1 MIKYNKKAAKTPCLL
16 YDCYVYPFHFQGDSL
31 RMETLFERSEAMEH
45 SLRELYVSYGYRL
58 YKMSKFEP
66 YDLYL
71 QNRSF
76 VTGGN
81 ILTFTDTD
89 GRLMALKPDV
99 TLSVIKNYR
108 GGQQKICYHENVYR
122 DTGAS
127 HEFREIPQAGL
138 ECIGEIDRYT
148 QLEVLTLA
156 AESLRRIS
164 DIAILDLASVTFI
177 QGLLEATC
185 ASDGVQ
191 RELMDL
197 LHEKNAH
204 NLRQLCKR
212 ENVPEPLSRVWQK
225 IAQMYG
231 PVRELLPEVGA
242 LCLND
247 RMRAAAAELGALC
260 ELLSVGAGVSL
271 NLDFSILQDLTYYD
285 GLVFKGYVPGL
296 HTSILS
302 GGCYGNLV
310 KKLGKNAG
318 AIGFAVYLDLLSQLP
333 APSHPV
339 DADVLLRYGA
349 DDDPAAVMAKAASLR
364 AKGLAVRVQ
373 RQEDAGRYGRVER
386 MGGD

>member
-1 MIKYNKKAAKTPCLL
+1 MGTEMKK
-16 YDCYVYPFHFQGDSL
+16 G
-31 RMETLFERSEAMEH
+31 LFERGEAMEH
-45 SLRELYVSYGYRL
+45 SLRELYISCGYRP

-76 VTGGN
+76 VTGGS

-138 ECIGEIDRYT
+138 ECIGEIDLYT

-156 AESLRRIS
+156 AQSLRRIS
-164 DIAILDLASVTFI
+164 DQAILDIASVDFLT
-177 QGLLEATC
+177 GLLADT
-185 ASDGVQ
+185 GVDAAAQ
-191 RELMDL
+191 SELL
-197 LHEKNAH
+197 ACLHEKNAH
-204 NLRQLCKR
+204 SLCMICERK
-212 ENVPEPLSRVWQK
+212 NVPKAASAVWQE
-225 IAQMYG
+225 IASMYG
-231 PVRELLPEVGA
+231 PAEELLPRLKD
-242 LCLND
+242 LCLNEA
-247 RMRAAAAELGALC
+247 MRQAAQELSDLCGLLQALD
-260 ELLSVGAGVSL
+260 GVAI
-271 NLDFSILQDLTYYD
+271 NLDFSILQDLSYYT
-285 GLVFKGYVPGL
+285 GLVFRGYVPGL
-296 HTSILS
+296 HTGILS
-302 GGCYGNLV
+302 GGRYDHLV

-333 APSHPV
+333 AGERGL
-339 DADVLLRYGA
+339 DADVLLLYGDRDAPA
-349 DDDPAAVMAKAASLR
+349 DVLEKAKAIR
-364 AKGLAVRVQ
+364 ATGKTVRVQ
-373 RQEDAGRYGRVER
+373 RREEPGRYGQVIR

>member
-1 MIKYNKKAAKTPCLL
+1 MQTDIRN
-16 YDCYVYPFHFQGDSL
+16 SI
-31 RMETLFERSEAMEH
+31 FERSEAMEH
-45 SLRELYVSYGYRL
+45 SLRELYTSYGYKL

-76 VTGGN
+76 VTGGH

-138 ECIGEIDRYT
+138 ECIGEIDLYT
-148 QLEVLTLA
+148 QVEVLTLA
-156 AESLRRIS
+156 AESLHRIS
-164 DIAILDLASVTFI
+164 DEAILDLASVEFVS
-177 QGLLEATC
+177 GLLEATS
-185 ASDGVQ
+185 ASEGIR
-191 RELMDL
+191 RELMQL

-204 NLRQLCKR
+204 NLLQLCR
-212 ENVPEPLSRVWQK
+212 QENVPEPLARVWRK
-225 IAQMYG
+225 LAQMYG
-231 PVRELLPEVGA
+231 PVKSRLAELNS

-247 RMRAAAAELGALC
+247 QMRGAVSELGVLC
-260 ELLSVGAGVSL
+260 DLLEIIPGVSL
-271 NLDFSILQDLTYYD
+271 NLDFSILQDLTYYN

-302 GGCYGNLV
+302 GGRYGNLV

-333 APSHPV
+333 GSGRRS
-339 DADVLLRYGA
+339 DADVLLLYGA
-349 DDDPAAVMAKAASLR
+349 DTSPADVIQKAAELR
-364 AKGLAVRVQ
+364 ASGLSVRVQ
-373 RQEDAGRYGRVER
+373 RQEEDGHYGRVIR
-386 MGGD
+386 IGGD

>member
-1 MIKYNKKAAKTPCLL
+1 MQTGNGK
-16 YDCYVYPFHFQGDSL
+16 
-31 RMETLFERSEAMEH
+31 TLFDRSEAMEH
-45 SLRELYVSYGYRL
+45 SLRELYTSYGYRL

-138 ECIGEIDRYT
+138 ECIGEIDLYT

-164 DIAILDLASVTFI
+164 DQAILDIASVAFLS
-177 QGLLEATC
+177 GLLEATE
-185 ASDGVQ
+185 AGGSTRRALLGY
-191 RELMDL
+191 
-197 LHEKNAH
+197 LHEKNVH
-204 NLRQLCKR
+204 NLRQLCEQKGIA
-212 ENVPEPLSRVWQK
+212 PAAAHVWQEL
-225 IAQMYG
+225 ARMYG
-231 PVRELLPEVGA
+231 PARELLPGLRA

-247 RMRAAAAELGALC
+247 TMTEAAGELEALC
-260 ELLSVGAGVSL
+260 VLLDGGVAV
-271 NLDFSILQDLTYYD
+271 NLDFSILQDLSYYN
-285 GLVFKGYVPGL
+285 GLVFRGYVPGL
-296 HTSILS
+296 HTGILS
-302 GGCYGNLV
+302 GGRYDNLV
-310 KKLGKNAG
+310 KKLGKKAG
-318 AIGFAVYLDLLSQLP
+318 AIGFAVYLDLLAQMP
-333 APSHPV
+333 AGERGL
-339 DADVLLRYGA
+339 DADVLLLYDEGCA
-349 DDDPAAVMAKAASLR
+349 PVNVMARADALR
-364 AKGLAVRVQ
+364 REGLTVRVQ
-373 RQEDAGRYGRVER
+373 RQQDAGRYGRIET
-386 MGGD
+386 MGGA

>member
-1 MIKYNKKAAKTPCLL
+1 ME
-16 YDCYVYPFHFQGDSL
+16 GER
-31 RMETLFERSEAMEH
+31 RMQTESRPDIFERSEAMEH
-45 SLRELYVSYGYRL
+45 ALRRLYTAYGYRP

-76 VTGGN
+76 VTGGH

-138 ECIGEIDRYT
+138 ECIGTIDLYT

-156 AESLRRIS
+156 AESLRLIS
-164 DIAILDLASVTFI
+164 DPAILDLAPVEFVN
-177 QGLLEATC
+177 GLLAAT
-185 ASDGVQ
+185 GVSADVR
-191 RELMDL
+191 RELMKY

-204 NLRQLCKR
+204 NLGEICRR
-212 ENVPEPLSRVWQK
+212 ESVPEPLARVWQK
-225 IAQMYG
+225 IAHMYG
-231 PVRELLPEVGA
+231 SARQLLPELNG

-247 RMRAAAAELGALC
+247 QMRAAVADFGALC
-260 ELLSVGAGVSL
+260 GMLQDTPGVSL
-271 NLDFSILQDLTYYD
+271 NLDFSILQDLAYYN
-285 GLVFKGYVPGL
+285 GLVFKGYVPGV
-296 HTSILS
+296 HAAILS
-302 GGCYGNLV
+302 GGRYGNLV
-310 KKLGKNAG
+310 RKLGKNAG

-333 APSHPV
+333 APGRGL
-339 DADVLLRYGA
+339 DADVLLLYGEGCSAADVMRQVRALRQEGLTVRAQRA
-349 DDDPAAVMAKAASLR
+349 DD
-364 AKGLAVRVQ
+364 G
-373 RQEDAGRYGRVER
+373 GHYGRVMR
-386 MGGD
+386 MGGA